1 MKKDRPRVSDGSGG
15 RGTETALRGD
25 RERNCNLKWR
35 EWEEGKEGA
44 PSLIAPSLARSR
56 EGWFYGRRSVGGLR
70 RSRSSGKNYLRP
82 SDRPNGR
89 RLPTRLRRRRPAR
102 LGAGPHKH
110 DFLSFPVFSESAFLR
125 LLSPFLPFHF
135 GEGTSL
141 RDTKCPYPLKIFNER
156 SE

>member
-1 MKKDRPRVSDGSGG
+1 MQKDRPRVSDGSGG
-15 RGTETALRGD
+15 QRTETALRGD

-110 DFLSFPVFSESAFLR
+110 DFFVFSGLFCVGLPSTAFTLPPFPFGRR
-125 LLSPFLPFHF
+125 LFL
-135 GEGTSL
+135 
-141 RDTKCPYPLKIFNER
+141 KKYPMPLPIENIQR
-156 SE
+156 